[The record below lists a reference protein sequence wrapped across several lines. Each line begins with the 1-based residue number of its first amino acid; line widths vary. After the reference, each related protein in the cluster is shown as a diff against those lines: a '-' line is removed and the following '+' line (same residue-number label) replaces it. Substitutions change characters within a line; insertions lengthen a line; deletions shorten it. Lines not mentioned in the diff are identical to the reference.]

1 LIFGKD
7 VTLQTHGHDKYKRT
21 LADVLLPDGANI
33 NHELVKDGW
42 WYWKY
47 AGMDTKLEQ
56 LETAAR
62 EARKGLWADPHPS
75 HRGSIRR

>member
-1 LIFGKD
+1 LIFGKE
-7 VTLQTHGHDKYKRT
+7 VTLQIHGKDKYGRT
-21 LADVLLPDGANI
+21 LADVLLQDGANI

-42 WYWKY
+42 WYRKY

>member
-1 LIFGKD
+1 
-7 VTLQTHGHDKYKRT
+7 
-21 LADVLLPDGANI
+21 LPDGANI